1 MKGNVKLGW
10 FISATEL
17 SRKWQKLQN
26 MIFKTKQL
34 YHIIKIKYILWNITA
49 HSKLFLVAES

>member
-1 MKGNVKLGW
+1 MKSNVKLGW
-10 FISATEL
+10 FISATEF

-34 YHIIKIKYILWNITA
+34 YHIIKMKYVLSNITA
-49 HSKLFLVAES
+49 HSELF